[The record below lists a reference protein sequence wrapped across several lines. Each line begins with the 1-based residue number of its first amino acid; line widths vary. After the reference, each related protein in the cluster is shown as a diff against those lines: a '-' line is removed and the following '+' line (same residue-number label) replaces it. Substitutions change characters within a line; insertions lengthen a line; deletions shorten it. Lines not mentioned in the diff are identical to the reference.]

1 MEKVRSSR
9 DSKVSDLLDNVQNL
23 FIIFTSLSCIF
34 CLFVA
39 ITGLPLIHKMNIYKE
54 KIILLVTRI
63 NFTDVENEVEKYKAC
78 LE

>member
-1 MEKVRSSR
+1 MAQIRSSR
-9 DSKVSDLLDNVQNL
+9 DSKVSDLLTNVQNL

-39 ITGLPLIHKMNIYKE
+39 VTGLPLIHKMNIYKE

-63 NFTDVENEVEKYKAC
+63 NFTEADTEIEKYKVC